1 MTRLG
6 IAILVLCLST
16 PVLGQTSDLKPLD
29 QTVEDTSPLD
39 ISLRQI
45 ERGLREPSAFDQVYR
60 VPNREDLLMRIEG
73 GIYAIFPQSVYTRG
87 RNGTLPLIP
96 AGTVFYIGFP
106 ELERLSQVDASIGQ
120 GEGRVGDDPYD
131 GRLDWRVDPRLA
143 RQTGVRRT
151 MLGTSTV
158 PFTGL
163 PRQQPERVPETAR
176 QSVAPTIVTDAD
188 YRADRIRDLMQS
200 AAKAAAIRRVNS
212 SPS

>member
-1 MTRLG
+1 MRRLG

-16 PVLGQTSDLKPLD
+16 PVLGQTGDLKPLD
-29 QTVEDTSPLD
+29 QTVEDTSPLS

-60 VPNREDLLMRIEG
+60 VPDRDDLLMRIEG
-73 GIYAIFPQSVYTRG
+73 GIYAIFPQSMYTRG
-87 RNGTLPLIP
+87 KNGILPLIP
-96 AGTVFYIGFP
+96 AGTVFHIGYP
-106 ELERLSQVDASIGQ
+106 DLERFGQVDTSIGR

-131 GRLDWRVDPRLA
+131 GRINLRLDPRRA

-151 MLGTSTV
+151 KLGTSTV

-163 PRQQPERVPETAR
+163 PRQRPQRVSQTVR
-176 QSVAPTIVTDAD
+176 QSSASTIVTDAD
-188 YRADRIRDLMQS
+188 YRADRVRDLMQS
-200 AAKAAAIRRVNS
+200 AAKAAATSRANS